1 MQISF
6 PIVNL
11 VQGLV
16 FPVLRIW
23 HDSEEDARGFMES
36 CVFSSV
42 RLSAT
47 RSAAAPPRPAC
58 PDPLLRPREIYDWLL
73 PGNCPASFD
82 SVIQP
87 LFH

>member
-1 MQISF
+1 M
-6 PIVNL
+6 
-11 VQGLV
+11 V

-47 RSAAAPPRPAC
+47 RSAAAPPVP
-58 PDPLLRPREIYDWLL
+58 PVQTPSSVPREIYDWLL

-82 SVIQP
+82 SVIRAFTEE
-87 LFH
+87 LRRRS